1 MTVLAGDFGGTQLKL
16 GIVRAGGM
24 LACAVEPS
32 FSHLGLAPRLPV
44 IAATWRRL
52 LQELTLEP
60 ADCAGISIA
69 FPSLVDRA
77 SGRVLV
83 DYGKFAD
90 APGLDLR
97 AWADREFALPL
108 AIENDARLALI
119 GEWRAGAG
127 AGCDNLVMITLG
139 TGLGVCAVI
148 EGRLLRGRHGQA
160 GVLGGHITVR
170 HGGRLCTCGNRGCAE
185 AEAST
190 SRLREIAAE
199 TAGFAD
205 SPLRH
210 AQPLDY
216 LAVFHHAAA
225 GDSCAL
231 ALREHS
237 LAVWGSLAVSLIHV
251 CDPEMLIL
259 GGGIMAGADVVLP
272 AVSAFVQQHA
282 HTPWGRVQ
290 VVASSLGNSA
300 ALIGGE
306 WLVGELT
313 AAGREHPR

>member
-16 GIVRAGGM
+16 GVVRDGRV
-24 LACAVEPS
+24 LACATEPS

-52 LQELTLEP
+52 LQELALGS

-69 FPSLVDRA
+69 FPSLVDNA

-83 DYGKFAD
+83 DYGKFSD
-90 APGLDLR
+90 APGIDLR
-97 AWADREFALPL
+97 AWANGQFGLPL
-108 AIENDARLALI
+108 ALENDARLALI

-127 AGCDNLVMITLG
+127 VGCDNLVMITLG

-170 HGGRLCTCGNRGCAE
+170 DGGRLCACGNRGCAE

-199 TAGFAD
+199 TAGFEH
-205 SPLRH
+205 SPLRN
-210 AQPLDY
+210 ADPLDY
-216 LAVFHHAAA
+216 AAVFRHAAA
-225 GDSCAL
+225 GDPCAI

-237 LAVWGSLAVSLIHV
+237 LTVWGALAVSLIHL
-251 CDPEMLIL
+251 CDPETLIL

-272 AVSAFVQQHA
+272 AVSDYVHRHA
-282 HTPWGRVQ
+282 HTPWGCVQ

-306 WLVGELT
+306 WLVAERT
-313 AAGREHPR
+313 AVL